1 MEAMFSSIP
10 SIFSVRMESLLETS
24 MRRSESWVSGG
35 LVFLALGG
43 MVAGRGERVEGREGG
58 GEGWARWGGGGGELG
73 KVRWLEE
80 GGGWLADCHVITCNT
95 LCSW

>member
-43 MVAGRGERVEGREGG
+43 MVAGRGERRGG
-58 GEGWARWGGGGGELG
+58 VGTKGGGGGELG

-80 GGGWLADCHVITCNT
+80 GGGVV
-95 LCSW
+95 S

>member
-43 MVAGRGERVEGREGG
+43 MVAGRGERVEGRGG
-58 GEGWARWGGGGGELG
+58 HDGGGGELG

-80 GGGWLADCHVITCNT
+80 GGGVV
-95 LCSW
+95 S

>member
-10 SIFSVRMESLLETS
+10 SIFSVKMESLLETS

-43 MVAGRGERVEGREGG
+43 MVAGRGEREEGRGGHEG
-58 GEGWARWGGGGGELG
+58 RGGGELG

>member
-1 MEAMFSSIP
+1 MG
-10 SIFSVRMESLLETS
+10 TK
-24 MRRSESWVSGG
+24 G
-35 LVFLALGG
+35 
-43 MVAGRGERVEGREGG
+43 
-58 GEGWARWGGGGGELG
+58 GGGGGELG

>member
-43 MVAGRGERVEGREGG
+43 MVAGRGEREEGRGGHEG
-58 GEGWARWGGGGGELG
+58 RGGGGGELG

-80 GGGWLADCHVITCNT
+80 GGGG
-95 LCSW
+95 

>member
-43 MVAGRGERVEGREGG
+43 MVA
-58 GEGWARWGGGGGELG
+58 AL
-73 KVRWLEE
+73 LENPAE
-80 GGGWLADCHVITCNT
+80 NNLIKLFCTDYKAEILCHCRKI
-95 LCSW
+95 CSS

>member
-43 MVAGRGERVEGREGG
+43 MVAGRGEREEGRGGHEG
-58 GEGWARWGGGGGELG
+58 RGGGELG